1 MFGGRNMGGGG
12 TGGRLVRSFGR
23 AVTRSNI
30 AGGPIPEPISS
41 SSSSSTTTATTS
53 TTTNPKHAQKKL
65 SLSSPSPASSSSSSS
80 SPFAS
85 LNVPVSSV
93 HGLPTSS
100 SWPHSDELDWVSVD
114 EGYPDEDTSYGFV
127 DDYFGLGPVPSDFE
141 VHNAI
146 SALQQ
151 LSFLGANWFVVEND
165 DVVVGHAMV
174 FNADSYSNLIR
185 DRFSLELDR
194 DHEDHLVMS
203 PTGLAQRVVSP
214 VVSDESDSDW
224 MEPSICMC
232 NSKLLQYHGS
242 DRVYDAFNLLRT
254 EPLVQK
260 MVKSLSSDEAV
271 WNAVMNNEV
280 VRELKESFSAA
291 EDGGEKNWDERPKEE
306 CNEATNI
313 VKLIFDSTRGKI
325 MQVIE
330 KITKIMNDLFQEK
343 EKTTAS
349 EMADLFKEKLRT
361 SFMLSIMVLLVVV
374 ITRSHKA

>member
-12 TGGRLVRSFGR
+12 SGGRLVRSFGR

-30 AGGPIPEPISS
+30 AGGPLPEPISS
-41 SSSSSTTTATTS
+41 SSSASTSTATS
-53 TTTNPKHAQKKL
+53 TTTNPRHAQKSNSTNKL
-65 SLSSPSPASSSSSSS
+65 SLSSPSSTSASSSSS

-114 EGYPDEDTSYGFV
+114 EGSPEEDSSYGFV
-127 DDYFGLGPVPSDFE
+127 DDYFGLGPVPSKYE
-141 VHNAI
+141 VHDAL

-151 LSFLGANWFVVEND
+151 
-165 DVVVGHAMV
+165 V

-185 DRFSLELDR
+185 DRFAFELDR
-194 DHEDHLVMS
+194 DEEHLVMS
-203 PTGLAQRVVSP
+203 PTGLAHRVSP
-214 VVSDESDSDW
+214 VGSESESDW

-232 NSKLLQYHGS
+232 NSKFLQRHGS
-242 DRVYDAFNLLRT
+242 DRVHDAFNLLRT

-271 WNAVMNNEV
+271 WNAVLNNEV

-291 EDGGEKNWDERPKEE
+291 EDSAEKNWDERSKEDS
-306 CNEATNI
+306 NEATNI

-325 MQVIE
+325 MEVIG
-330 KITKIMNDLFQEK
+330 KITKIVNDLFQPPQSEK
-343 EKTTAS
+343 ATT
-349 EMADLFKEKLRT
+349 EVPDLLKEKLRT

-374 ITRSHKA
+374 VSRAHKA

>member
-65 SLSSPSPASSSSSSS
+65 SLSSPSPVSSSSSSSS

-151 LSFLGANWFVVEND
+151 
-165 DVVVGHAMV
+165 V

-291 EDGGEKNWDERPKEE
+291 EDGGEKNWDGRPKEE

-330 KITKIMNDLFQEK
+330 KITKIMNDLFQPPEK